1 VSPQPGAGMTNR
13 RRDAEA
19 HSRAEAMR
27 NRSLRKEAEAREDK
41 EATRQANAAKSAT
54 LRALRLARAATDK
67 APSDL
72 PAAPRRPGDGD

>member
-1 VSPQPGAGMTNR
+1 MTNR

-19 HSRAEAMR
+19 HSRAEALR

-41 EATRQANAAKSAT
+41 EATRKANATKSAA

-67 APSDL
+67 APPDG
-72 PAAPRRPGDGD
+72 PEAARQPGEGD

>member
-1 VSPQPGAGMTNR
+1 MTNR

-41 EATRQANAAKSAT
+41 EASRQANAAKSAA

-67 APSDL
+67 
-72 PAAPRRPGDGD
+72 PAADATATPPRRAADD